1 MDLRVSEVNALENK
15 KLNSNRD
22 LQDVRKRILNSR
34 KLLDSCDLTYKQQ
47 AEKIAYLQAKRIALE
62 DLVNRFENNN
72 EEYLKINQ
80 TAKDKASS
88 VLSDGKGLLRLAL
101 YSVMESIRNE
111 PIKYSP
117 LIYYHNNNNISLPGI
132 THYPAS
138 YMYGGQQRQQYISS
152 QDYFTEHYTA
162 MLVQE
167 AEKLYNKLVKE
178 ITMRITYDP
187 DFGSSTSSSS
197 SPVLSSSSSNGT
209 TTKSS
214 SAPSN

>member
-1 MDLRVSEVNALENK
+1 
-15 KLNSNRD
+15 
-22 LQDVRKRILNSR
+22 
-34 KLLDSCDLTYKQQ
+34 LLDSCDLTYKQQ

-80 TAKDKASS
+80 TVKDKASS

-117 LIYYHNNNNISLPGI
+117 LIYYHNNNNNISLPGS
-132 THYPAS
+132 THYPVS
-138 YMYGGQQRQQYISS
+138 YMYEERQQLYISS

-178 ITMRITYDP
+178 ITEGITYDP
-187 DFGSSTSSSS
+187 AFSSSSLSSS
-197 SPVLSSSSSNGT
+197 SPSSDGT
-209 TTKSS
+209 TTTSLSSTPPKST
-214 SAPSN
+214 ARY